1 MSFRHQLECPSLPF
15 NVQAVNFVP
24 ADWLRYGA
32 ASMLR
37 YRSFRKPSVLCHEE
51 LLLRVVREGSPVA
64 AFWAARELER
74 AVRDEAR
81 LRYHLWACVRSRSPS
96 SFIIIIVISPF
107 LVEPC
112 AKASSERV

>member
-1 MSFRHQLECPSLPF
+1 M
-15 NVQAVNFVP
+15 QAVNFVP

-64 AFWAARELER
+64 AFWAARELQR
-74 AVRDEAR
+74 AVREEAR
-81 LRYHLWACVRSRSPS
+81 LRYHLWACVRSGTSVNLDADALDSTNPNPHSGFKRTALELLSAS
-96 SFIIIIVISPF
+96 IS
-107 LVEPC
+107 
-112 AKASSERV
+112 